1 MTVSSL
7 ASLAGGREASCSCGS
22 SGAFPF
28 LPLAFLAVLLG
39 QVHSELVQHVLSVA
53 LGLSGDQGGKKV
65 RRQERRGQET
75 KEASR
80 QGVLSRRRLV
90 QGEANVWPRLL
101 FFGAK
106 SLRCFVCCIS

>member
-22 SGAFPF
+22 SGAFLF
-28 LPLAFLAVLLG
+28 LAFLAVLLG

-80 QGVLSRRRLV
+80 QGV
-90 QGEANVWPRLL
+90 
-101 FFGAK
+101 
-106 SLRCFVCCIS
+106 

>member
-1 MTVSSL
+1 MATVIKWEGVEV
-7 ASLAGGREASCSCGS
+7 AT
-22 SGAFPF
+22 
-28 LPLAFLAVLLG
+28 
-39 QVHSELVQHVLSVA
+39 VQSA
-53 LGLSGDQGGKKV
+53 NQTSSGDQGGKKV